1 MNEIINSLINDSQPI
16 AWLTKWI
23 VQFNDFDLS
32 SLCNNSTWYLIQ
44 TWNELSLDN
53 TIIEEYVSEII
64 DWGTIIDKR
73 YWNKWVPFTL
83 FIQWSSYSDLLLKIQ
98 ALKKNLNNR
107 NWTFYFTRD
116 WTIYTY
122 EATCNNIVIPDFNK
136 NQDFLDNIQINFIFT
151 SPHWSIEEPEVS
163 QITKTANFEKIITNA
178 WTYKSYPKIILIW
191 KTGSSITDV
200 NIELKKVWEV
210 TWENVFV
217 NESINEWDV
226 LIIDYKEKI
235 VTINWVETTF
245 SWFLTPL
252 QTGNNVFDFTFTGV
266 VNLDIYILYN
276 KVFL

>member
-16 AWLTKWI
+16 AWLTKGI

-32 SLCNNSTWYLIQ
+32 SLCWNTTWYIIQ

-64 DWGTIIDKR
+64 DWGIIIDKR

-98 ALKKNLNNR
+98 ALKKNLNNK
-107 NWTFYFTRD
+107 NWILYFTRD
-116 WTIYTY
+116 WVVYSYT
-122 EATCNNIVIPDFNK
+122 ATCSNIVIPDFNK
-136 NQDFLDNIQINFIFT
+136 TQDFLENIQLNFIFT
-151 SPHWSIEEPEVS
+151 SPHWTIEEAEVTQLS
-163 QITKTANFEKIITNA
+163 QTTDFEKIITNA

-191 KTGSSITDV
+191 KSWSTITDID
-200 NIELKKVWEV
+200 IELKKVWLV
-210 TWENVFV
+210 SWDIITISQLIWN
-217 NESINEWDV
+217 WDV
-226 LIIDYKEKI
+226 LIIDYHEKI
-235 VTINWVETTF
+235 VTFNWTEIVW

-252 QTGNNVFDFTFTGV
+252 ETWSNVFDFTFTGT